1 MGLWKL
7 SENGKQNLLRIYSEN
22 SFFGYRSLLGQDEY
36 YASTI
41 ALKPS
46 QVLYFPFNDISEL
59 QNEVPEVFQ
68 YFTVFLASE
77 LKEAELRL
85 TRASSMKMKHR
96 VINTLLY
103 LKKHHGDYTWTYR
116 EIGEYCGGETE
127 TVIRICNQLKHAGV
141 LQKESRHWKI
151 VNEQK
156 LIAMQNEH

>member
-7 SENGKQNLLRIYSEN
+7 SKNGKQNLLRIYSEN
-22 SFFGYRSLLGQDEY
+22 RFFGYRSLLGQDEY
-36 YASTI
+36 YASTM

-46 QVLYFPFNDISEL
+46 RVLYFPFKDISEL
-59 QNEVPEVFQ
+59 QSKVPEVFQ

-103 LKKHHGDYTWTYR
+103 S
-116 EIGEYCGGETE
+116 
-127 TVIRICNQLKHAGV
+127 
-141 LQKESRHWKI
+141 QKTSW
-151 VNEQK
+151 
-156 LIAMQNEH
+156 